1 MLEANLRTGAL
12 LTEEVFDPWVHLDAQ
27 LSLARYLALT
37 RSSASLHLR
46 LLRRA
51 VAQMAPSAMTLRA
64 FGKALDQGVFGDVFG
79 NFFLVLSQ
87 VLASTCSQLCASAMG
102 LLRMQLSF
110 NCVSRLLVPLV
121 GR

>member
-64 FGKALDQGVFGDVFG
+64 FGKALDQGVFGNVWELFPSVITSSVIHLLAA
-79 NFFLVLSQ
+79 FFKRNGFAENA
-87 VLASTCSQLCASAMG
+87 AS
-102 LLRMQLSF
+102 F
-110 NCVSRLLVPLV
+110 
-121 GR
+121 